1 MAAETRAAR
10 ACSFSSCVASAS
22 DAAAARRRGG
32 GAGGGEE
39 TATSDGRL
47 AAAERALARG
57 LAVDEEHLAVA
68 GLAHGDAEV
77 LARGVA
83 QHLRV
88 GVGRARR
95 PRALLAL
102 AREEGDRRDE
112 PRATAE
118 AETPQLK
125 LVSAV
130 RARVRDEVV
139 AG

>member
-1 MAAETRAAR
+1 M
-10 ACSFSSCVASAS
+10 CVASRGAR
-22 DAAAARRRGG
+22 AAARGRGSRG
-32 GAGGGEE
+32 RTGGEE

-47 AAAERALARG
+47 AAAERALAGG

-68 GLAHGDAEV
+68 GLAHRDAEV

-88 GVGRARR
+88 GVGRAGA
-95 PRALLAL
+95 PRSALLAL
-102 AREEGDRRDE
+102 ARGEEGDRRDE